1 MFEQFF
7 GNYLVGR
14 GKLSKEELNRVIQKQ
29 KETRA
34 KLGLIA
40 VAEKLLTAQ
49 EAEEVNEIQGRLD
62 RRFGDIAV
70 DKGFLTAKQVEHL
83 LNLQGNPYLC
93 FVQSIT
99 EAGFM
104 TVEEVE
110 AELANYQEEN
120 GFTMTDM
127 EALKS
132 GDVDRIAPLFIPD
145 WHVLYF
151 EYITLTFRMISRIL
165 HIPFYF
171 GKVRKQ
177 TEYEIE
183 CMGVQELK
191 GAHDL
196 FAGLSGKNN
205 NLLVIAENF
214 AREKFE
220 GVNDDAFDAVCEFIN
235 CINGMFASN
244 LSGRNIDLE
253 ICVPCWYQNR
263 ILSSKNQFYVVPLYF
278 DDKEVDLV
286 VAIDIA
292 YDIIDPKCGEPTE
305 LKG

>member
-14 GKLSKEELNRVIQKQ
+14 GKLSKEELNQVIQKQ

-40 VAEKLLTAQ
+40 VTEKLLTAQ
-49 EAEEVNEIQGRLD
+49 EAEEVNEIQSRLD
-62 RRFGDIAV
+62 RRFGDIAI
-70 DKGFLTAKQVEHL
+70 DRGYLTTQQVEHL

-104 TVEEVE
+104 TIEEVE
-110 AELANYQEEN
+110 AELAVYQEEN

-171 GKVRKQ
+171 GKAKKQ
-177 TEYEIE
+177 KEYEIE
-183 CMGVQELK
+183 FMGVQRLE
-191 GAHDL
+191 GDHDI
-196 FAGLSGKNN
+196 FAALSGKGN
-205 NLLVIAENF
+205 NLLVVAENF
-214 AREKFE
+214 AKEKFDR
-220 GVNDDAFDAVCEFIN
+220 VDDDAFDAVCEFLN

-253 ICVPCWYQNR
+253 MCVPCWYQKR
-263 ILSSKNQFYVVPLYF
+263 ILSSKNQFYVVPIYF
-278 DDKEVDLV
+278 EEGQVDLI
-286 VAIDIA
+286 VAIDLS
-292 YDIIDPKCGEPTE
+292 YELIDPECQEQN
-305 LKG
+305 